1 MNSETVSIVLAS
13 SSPRR
18 RRIFEHLG
26 VPCELAVAGVDERAI
41 PYGTPREL
49 ALKAAYAK
57 AAEVA
62 EGRPARTLVVGV
74 DTIVVLDGRVYGKP
88 DDEADARRMLGEL
101 AGRTHTV
108 ISGVAVVEVGG
119 STLLDAVET
128 DVELHALTPAEVA
141 DYVAT
146 GEPLDKAGSYALQGI
161 GGRLVKE
168 VRGDYF
174 NVVGLPVARLMEML
188 DGYVDT
194 SEWTGRMASLR
205 REF

>member
-26 VPCELAVAGVDERAI
+26 VPCELAVPGVDERAI
-41 PYGTPREL
+41 PYSAPREL
-49 ALKAAYAK
+49 ALKAADAK

-161 GGRLVKE
+161 GGRLVRE

-174 NVVGLPVARLMEML
+174 NVVGLPVARLMDML
-188 DGYVDT
+188 AGYVDT

>member
-1 MNSETVSIVLAS
+1 MNTETVSIVLAS

-26 VPCELAVAGVDERAI
+26 VPCELAVPGVDERAI
-41 PYGTPREL
+41 PYTTPREL

-62 EGRPARTLVVGV
+62 AGRPPRTVVVGV

-128 DVELHALTPAEVA
+128 DVELHALTPGEVA

-194 SEWTGRMASLR
+194 SGWAARIVSLR

>member
-108 ISGVAVVEVGG
+108 ISGVAVLEVGG